1 MIQATSAEFL
11 TLAVAVSQLG
21 TNVAI
26 KQNGLT

>member
-1 MIQATSAEFL
+1 MIQATSAEFS
-11 TLAVAVSQLG
+11 TLEVTVSQLC